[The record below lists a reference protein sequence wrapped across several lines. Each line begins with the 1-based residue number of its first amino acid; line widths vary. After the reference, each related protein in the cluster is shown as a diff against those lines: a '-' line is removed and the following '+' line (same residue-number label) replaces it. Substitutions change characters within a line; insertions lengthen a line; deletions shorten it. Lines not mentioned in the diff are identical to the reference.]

1 MIEGGDRKE
10 EQALGKSQM
19 KMADKVLRVHCAL
32 TEKNED
38 TQC

>member
-19 KMADKVLRVHCAL
+19 KMADKVLCAHCAL
-32 TEKNED
+32 TEKKK
-38 TQC
+38 